1 MEDEN
6 ARTTRCV
13 FRPLRE
19 KIRLPR
25 IVAIM
30 RACSHKILCH
40 MHRVLNVDEKKLI
53 VQLGEKSRDE
63 TLEPN

>member
-25 IVAIM
+25 IVAIIDPF
-30 RACSHKILCH
+30 AGWFLGWFG
-40 MHRVLNVDEKKLI
+40 LVDADL
-53 VQLGEKSRDE
+53 L
-63 TLEPN
+63 